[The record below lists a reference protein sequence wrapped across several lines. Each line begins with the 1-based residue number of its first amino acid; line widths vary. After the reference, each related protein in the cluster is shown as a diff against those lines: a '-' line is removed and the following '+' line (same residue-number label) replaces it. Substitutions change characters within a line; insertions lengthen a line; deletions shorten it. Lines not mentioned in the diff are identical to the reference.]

1 VASVVLALEILFI
14 TAELLH
20 EMKTGTAALQ
30 HAQQRVAAA
39 GGHHIG
45 DLISW
50 NTDRINV
57 SRVDAR
63 RVFGLIGLGALVPD
77 VDPATMLSRAAG
89 EVRRPDGIVTRPF
102 AQPNKDTPAAFGVYE
117 VKARTGEAG
126 DDYVYGARC
135 RVHLKSGLVVALPP
149 ERVPVVDTALAHAEM
164 VAARANR
171 LLTHCETKDLSTAL
185 VGTIKALSGVPLR
198 DKGGF

>member
-1 VASVVLALEILFI
+1 
-14 TAELLH
+14 
-20 EMKTGTAALQ
+20 MKNGTAALQ

-39 GGHHIG
+39 GGCHIG
-45 DLISW
+45 DLIFW
-50 NTDRINV
+50 NTDRIHV
-57 SRVDAR
+57 SRIDAR
-63 RVFGLIGLGALVPD
+63 RVFDLIGLGALVPD

-117 VKARTGEAG
+117 VKARPGEAG

-135 RVHLKSGLVVALPP
+135 RVNLQSGRVVALPP
-149 ERVPVVDTALAHAEM
+149 EGVPLVDTALVHAEA

-171 LLTHCETKDLSTAL
+171 LLTHCETKDMSSAL
-185 VGTIKALSGVPLR
+185 VGTV
-198 DKGGF
+198 